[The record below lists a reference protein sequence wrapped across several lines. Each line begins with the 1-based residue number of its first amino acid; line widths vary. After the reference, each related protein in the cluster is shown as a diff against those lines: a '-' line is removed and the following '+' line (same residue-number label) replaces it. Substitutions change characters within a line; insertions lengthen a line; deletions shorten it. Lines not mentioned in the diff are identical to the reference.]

1 MTIKS
6 GLNSRIMKASAM
18 LQKKQP
24 QNNGNGKNTKAAV
37 QLSWGSAMRR

>member
-1 MTIKS
+1 MTINSK
-6 GLNSRIMKASAM
+6 LNSRIMKASAK

-24 QNNGNGKNTKAAV
+24 QNTHSGKNAKAAV